1 MNSLRDDRSQ
11 HSIRRPRFSVS
22 EHFGGETVLRH
33 GLMHSEAIRVR
44 QLHVGFRTAVCTGE
58 KRETA
63 DEGQYFDTEPKIILR
78 VGSDVAR
85 ARKERWCTKNWKP
98 EVETDS
104 YFKLACA
111 LLPKTSVTWHSNGH

>member
-1 MNSLRDDRSQ
+1 MTILSPQFAVLDS
-11 HSIRRPRFSVS
+11 PS

-44 QLHVGFRTAVCTGE
+44 KPNVGFRTAIRAGE

-63 DEGQYFDTEPKIILR
+63 DEGQYFDTEPMIILR

-85 ARKERWCTKNWKP
+85 ARKEPWCTRN
-98 EVETDS
+98 
-104 YFKLACA
+104 
-111 LLPKTSVTWHSNGH
+111 